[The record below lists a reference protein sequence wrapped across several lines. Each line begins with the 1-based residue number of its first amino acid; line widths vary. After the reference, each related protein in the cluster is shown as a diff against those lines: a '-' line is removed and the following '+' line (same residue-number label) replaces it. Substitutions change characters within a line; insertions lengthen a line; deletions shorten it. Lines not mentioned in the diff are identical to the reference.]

1 MSERRLAGWAGVA
14 FVVALGVQF
23 ALAPAPPDFDA
34 PAAEI
39 RAYLV
44 DNRSG
49 ILGQG
54 FMQLIAITFG
64 VVFFV
69 GLANRVR
76 SATDG
81 ELWGR
86 VVIVAAGILAA
97 TVLVAQAGFNAPV
110 WIDGNAQTMSDDLTT
125 TLWSFSYAVFAAGAP
140 AIALLTGSTALAGFR
155 GRVVPVWVSWIAAA
169 ASVIA
174 LAAFSMQFGS
184 DFGFF
189 GLGAFV
195 ALMVFALA
203 TSIAMIRDRSAT
215 SA

>member
-1 MSERRLAGWAGVA
+1 MTERRLAGWAGIA
-14 FVVALGVQF
+14 FVIALAVQF
-23 ALAPAPPDFDA
+23 VLAPAPPDFDA
-34 PAAEI
+34 PAGEI
-39 RAYLV
+39 RDYLV

-54 FMQLIAITFG
+54 FLQMVAMVFG

-86 VVIVAAGILAA
+86 VVLIAAGILGA
-97 TVLVAQAGFNAPV
+97 TVLVGQAAFNAPL

-125 TLWSFSYAVFAAGAP
+125 TLWSFAFLLYGAGGPVIALVAGA
-140 AIALLTGSTALAGFR
+140 TALAGLR
-155 GRVVPVWVSWIAAA
+155 SRVVPAYVSWIGVAAT
-169 ASVIA
+169 VVA

-184 DFGFF
+184 DFGFVGF
-189 GLGAFV
+189 GAFL

-203 TSIAMIRDRSAT
+203 TSIAMIRDGST
-215 SA
+215 GST